1 MITNITIS
9 VVLITTIIATITDL
23 RKHEVPDFV
32 SYFLIIF
39 GIGSNAIISILSNS
53 IYPILFSIIGAVA
66 LYAFGAALYYSGVW
80 GGGDAKLI
88 TGYGA
93 NFATFPALIAWPFL
107 LTMVFN
113 ILFFGAVIGILWGAY
128 LAIKHKKEF
137 TKQIR
142 KLLHKY
148 KKIVVLLYVTLIL
161 IIILFALSKFILI
174 PFIWGASVV
183 LFYLLISLKAI
194 EESCMYRLMNPKN
207 LTEGDWITEDIK
219 IKGKVVYK
227 PERTGISKPE
237 ILKLQKLEKQNK
249 LKNVIVKEGLP
260 YVPAFL
266 VALIAT
272 LLNIDV
278 LFYIFNTLL

>member
-1 MITNITIS
+1 
-9 VVLITTIIATITDL
+9 
-23 RKHEVPDFV
+23 
-32 SYFLIIF
+32 
-39 GIGSNAIISILSNS
+39 
-53 IYPILFSIIGAVA
+53 
-66 LYAFGAALYYSGVW
+66 
-80 GGGDAKLI
+80 
-88 TGYGA
+88 
-93 NFATFPALIAWPFL
+93 
-107 LTMVFN
+107 
-113 ILFFGAVIGILWGAY
+113 
-128 LAIKHKKEF
+128 
-137 TKQIR
+137 
-142 KLLHKY
+142 
-148 KKIVVLLYVTLIL
+148 
-161 IIILFALSKFILI
+161 
-174 PFIWGASVV
+174 
-183 LFYLLISLKAI
+183 
-194 EESCMYRLMNPKN
+194 MNPKN